1 MIILAGCFKSMD
13 NSEDG
18 EEISQNLVHATCVFA
33 RIIESYYVKYIH
45 KTPFLNS
52 SHTGNIWVM
61 ELLQGN
67 DKRFFRMF
75 RMDKHVFYRLCSELQ
90 NKYEF
95 KGSKRMNVFE
105 ILGMF
110 LHILGHGVVIRLA
123 QERFQHSGETVS
135 RYFSYV
141 LDMVCNLAIEV
152 IQPVDR
158 EFKNTTPE
166 ILRDSRYMPHFKVI
180 T

>member
-18 EEISQNLVHATCVFA
+18 EEVSQNLVHATCVFA
-33 RIIESYYVKYIH
+33 RMIETYYVKYIH
-45 KTPFLNS
+45 KTSFLNS

-110 LHILGHGVVIRLA
+110 LHILGHGVVNRLA
-123 QERFQHSGETVS
+123 Q
-135 RYFSYV
+135 
-141 LDMVCNLAIEV
+141 
-152 IQPVDR
+152 
-158 EFKNTTPE
+158 
-166 ILRDSRYMPHFKVI
+166 
-180 T
+180 

>member
-18 EEISQNLVHATCVFA
+18 EEVSQNLVHA
-33 RIIESYYVKYIH
+33 YYVKYIH

-61 ELLQGN
+61 ELQGN

-95 KGSKRMNVFE
+95 KVSKRMNVYE

-110 LHILGHGVVIRLA
+110 LHILGHGVVNRLA

-141 LDMVCNLAIEV
+141 LDMVCNLAVEV

-158 EFKNTTPE
+158 EFKNIAPE
-166 ILRDSRYMPHFKVI
+166 ILRDSRYMPHFKLI